1 MKNPKIKPDIIFKEF
16 WRRNDR
22 FASLFN
28 TVVFEGE
35 EVIKP
40 EELSE
45 LDTDV
50 STMVEFNEY
59 KETLSRARDIV
70 KKAAHGV
77 DFVIMGIENQRKTH
91 YGMPLRVMIY
101 DALGYLKEYQEI
113 TRKHRKAGDKA
124 SAEEFLSGLKKEDR
138 LHPIISIVI
147 YYNEKP
153 WDGPKSLRD
162 MIVDMPEKLGR
173 MFSDYRMN
181 LLQVGESGK
190 YHFSNEEVQIIFET
204 ARYIYGGEFEKVRTL
219 LEEKILAPDVGAMIG
234 VMTDCDLLVQEALES
249 EGGMNMCTALERLEE
264 RGREAGR
271 IEGREEGRKE
281 GREEGR
287 VEGRAEG
294 REEGKAEGKR
304 EILFALLKAGAE
316 IKLLKEVSGLSEA
329 EIAALCKEI

>member
-16 WRRNDR
+16 WRQNDR

-59 KETLSRARDIV
+59 KETLSRARDVV

-113 TRKHRKAGDKA
+113 SRKHRPR
-124 SAEEFLSGLKKEDR
+124 FLNMKKVSR
-138 LHPIISIVI
+138 VRST
-147 YYNEKP
+147 
-153 WDGPKSLRD
+153 GT
-162 MIVDMPEKLGR
+162 M
-173 MFSDYRMN
+173 
-181 LLQVGESGK
+181 LLYADIVGESCLTVK
-190 YHFSNEEVQIIFET
+190 T
-204 ARYIYGGEFEKVRTL
+204 
-219 LEEKILAPDVGAMIG
+219 
-234 VMTDCDLLVQEALES
+234 
-249 EGGMNMCTALERLEE
+249 ER
-264 RGREAGR
+264 
-271 IEGREEGRKE
+271 
-281 GREEGR
+281 
-287 VEGRAEG
+287 
-294 REEGKAEGKR
+294 
-304 EILFALLKAGAE
+304 
-316 IKLLKEVSGLSEA
+316 S
-329 EIAALCKEI
+329 

>member
-1 MKNPKIKPDIIFKEF
+1 MKNQKIKPDVIFKEF

-50 STMVEFNEY
+50 SNIVEFNEY
-59 KETLSRARDIV
+59 KETLSRARDVV
-70 KKAAHGV
+70 KKAAHGI
-77 DFVIMGIENQRKTH
+77 DFVIMGIENQRKAH

-113 TRKHRKAGDKA
+113 SRKHREAGEKA
-124 SAEEFLSGLKKEDR
+124 SAEEFLSGLHKGDR

-162 MIVDMPEKLGR
+162 MIVDMPEKISR
-173 MFSDYRMN
+173 VFSDYRMN
-181 LLQVGESGK
+181 LLQVGES
-190 YHFSNEEVQIIFET
+190 VQIIFET
-204 ARYIYGGEFEKVRTL
+204 ARYIYGGEFDKVRAL
-219 LEEKILAPDVGAMIG
+219 LEEKIVASDVGAMIG
-234 VMTDCDLLVQEALES
+234 VMTDSDLLVQEALDS

-264 RGREAGR
+264 KGREKGR
-271 IEGREEGRKE
+271 AEGKA
-281 GREEGR
+281 
-287 VEGRAEG
+287 EGRAEG
-294 REEGKAEGKR
+294 KAEGRAEGKR
-304 EILFALLKAGAE
+304 EMLFAMLKAGAE
-316 IKLLKEVSGLSEA
+316 IKLLKEVSGLSEE
-329 EIAALCKEI
+329 EIEELRKEIE

>member
-16 WRRNDR
+16 WRQNDR

-59 KETLSRARDIV
+59 KETLSRARDVV

-113 TRKHRKAGDKA
+113 PESTG
-124 SAEEFLSGLKKEDR
+124 
-138 LHPIISIVI
+138 
-147 YYNEKP
+147 KP
-153 WDGPKSLRD
+153 
-162 MIVDMPEKLGR
+162 
-173 MFSDYRMN
+173 
-181 LLQVGESGK
+181 
-190 YHFSNEEVQIIFET
+190 
-204 ARYIYGGEFEKVRTL
+204 
-219 LEEKILAPDVGAMIG
+219 
-234 VMTDCDLLVQEALES
+234 
-249 EGGMNMCTALERLEE
+249 
-264 RGREAGR
+264 
-271 IEGREEGRKE
+271 
-281 GREEGR
+281 
-287 VEGRAEG
+287 
-294 REEGKAEGKR
+294 
-304 EILFALLKAGAE
+304 E
-316 IKLLKEVSGLSEA
+316 IKQVQKNSFPACIKRIVCIL
-329 EIAALCKEI
+329 

>member
-1 MKNPKIKPDIIFKEF
+1 MKNPKIKSDIIFKEF
-16 WRRNDR
+16 WRQNDR

-59 KETLSRARDIV
+59 KETLSRARDVV

-113 TRKHRKAGDKA
+113 SRKHREAGDKA
-124 SAEEFLSGLKKEDR
+124 SAEEFLSGLHKEDR

-173 MFSDYRMN
+173 VFSDYRMN

-190 YHFSNEEVQIIFET
+190 YRFGNEEVQIIFET
-204 ARYIYGGEFEKVRTL
+204 ARYIYGGEFDKVRTL
-219 LEEKILAPDVGAMIG
+219 LKEKIVAPDVGAMIG
-234 VMTDCDLLVQEALES
+234 VMTDSDLLVQEALES
-249 EGGMNMCTALERLEE
+249 KGGMNMCTALERLEE

-281 GREEGR
+281 GI
-287 VEGRAEG
+287 AEG
-294 REEGKAEGKR
+294 IAEGKR

-316 IKLLKEVSGLSEA
+316 VKLLKEVSGLSEE
-329 EIAALCKEI
+329 EIVALRKEIK

>member
-1 MKNPKIKPDIIFKEF
+1 MKNPKIKSDIIFKEF
-16 WRRNDR
+16 WRQNDR

-59 KETLSRARDIV
+59 KETLSRARDVV

-113 TRKHRKAGDKA
+113 SRKHREAGDKA
-124 SAEEFLSGLKKEDR
+124 SAEEFLSGLHKEDR

-173 MFSDYRMN
+173 VFSDYRMN

-190 YHFSNEEVQIIFET
+190 YRFGNEEVQIIFET
-204 ARYIYGGEFEKVRTL
+204 ARYIYGGEFDKVRTL
-219 LEEKILAPDVGAMIG
+219 LKEKIVAPDVGAMIG
-234 VMTDCDLLVQEALES
+234 VMTDSDLLVQEALES
-249 EGGMNMCTALERLEE
+249 KGGMNMCTALERLEE

-281 GREEGR
+281 GRAEGI
-287 VEGRAEG
+287 AEG
-294 REEGKAEGKR
+294 RAEGKR
-304 EILFALLKAGAE
+304 EILFALLKVGAE
-316 IKLLKEVSGLSEA
+316 VRLLKEVSGLSEE
-329 EIAALCKEI
+329 EIVALRKEIK

>member
-16 WRRNDR
+16 WRQNDR
-22 FASLFN
+22 FANLFN
-28 TVVFEGE
+28 TIVFEGE

-50 STMVEFNEY
+50 SNIIEFNEY
-59 KETLSRARDIV
+59 KETLSRTRDVV
-70 KKAAHGV
+70 KKAAHGI
-77 DFVIMGIENQRKTH
+77 DFIIMGIESQHKMH

-113 TRKHRKAGDKA
+113 TRKHRRAGDKA

-219 LEEKILAPDVGAMIG
+219 LEEKNRSPGCGSNDW
-234 VMTDCDLLVQEALES
+234 CDDGQ
-249 EGGMNMCTALERLEE
+249 
-264 RGREAGR
+264 
-271 IEGREEGRKE
+271 
-281 GREEGR
+281 
-287 VEGRAEG
+287 
-294 REEGKAEGKR
+294 
-304 EILFALLKAGAE
+304 
-316 IKLLKEVSGLSEA
+316 
-329 EIAALCKEI
+329 